1 MDKESQVRV
10 SFLAALLLSGALA
23 TDAAAAQLAQL
34 DNRVVKKAVE
44 RNYTD
49 VLKDANGAPVLRLT
63 VEYIGKAPKGTFKS
77 PHPCITENLN
87 TDFYYVTWENL
98 TEHDIE
104 FVAGERTFDNELRS
118 PKTIKTEKGQ
128 QEVVEARRRIDMK
141 TEFAG
146 DRLLRAKEKR
156 EWRNMFYCDRA
167 LDHNVLR
174 QLYTVRHLDKEYKIE
189 FYRVFEK

>member
-1 MDKESQVRV
+1 MKSQVCV

-23 TDAAAAQLAQL
+23 TDAAAVELAQS
-34 DNRVVKKAVE
+34 DNRVGKKTVE

-63 VEYIGKAPKGTFKS
+63 VEYIGKAPRGNFKS
-77 PHPCITENLN
+77 AHPCITENLN

-98 TEHDIE
+98 TEHEIE
-104 FVAGERTFDNELRS
+104 FVAGERTFDNDQGT
-118 PKTIKTEKGQ
+118 PKTIRMDKGK

-141 TEFAG
+141 TEFSG
-146 DRLLRAKEKR
+146 DRLLKAKEKR
-156 EWRNMFYCDRA
+156 DWRNMFYCDRV

-174 QLYTVRHLDKEYKIE
+174 QFYTVRHLDKEYKIE